1 MRINPCTVKLI
12 HVSRKYHA
20 TTLTNDIARI
30 IEVSTPAAVL
40 GLSLAN
46 DIENNCSH
54 V

>member
-1 MRINPCTVKLI
+1 MHCKKKLR
-12 HVSRKYHA
+12 HVSKIYHA
-20 TTLTNDIARI
+20 TTLTNGIART
-30 IEVSTPAAVL
+30 IEVSTPAATL